1 MSAEVELSGVRMK
14 TSVLSCLVL
23 ATVLVC
29 GCAPDSPNASPA
41 VNSGGTTANQPAANQ
56 PSKPDPQP
64 QPEVKP
70 DKAPDT
76 GPQNE
81 ADYVAFEGGLRA
93 YPEKNVVEMDAWLL
107 GSQTRP
113 LEYLLVSPGGNT
125 HESLFATAASGLHLK
140 RALEII
146 GLQEGEIKRAGRG
159 YLDKPT
165 GDRVKI
171 SVRFYH
177 MKTGEE
183 TTARVEDWLWDHNTD
198 ANPTPVGWIFNGS
211 FEQYR
216 ENINRSIF
224 EADMKGNL
232 IGMWRDASCVL
243 DNDRDD
249 AYMPDIYS
257 PHPEAEGIPKAVRG
271 VTPEVTLIFE
281 PMNEE
286 QEDE

>member
-1 MSAEVELSGVRMK
+1 MK
-14 TSVLSCLVL
+14 TSVLGCLTLVVAL
-23 ATVLVC
+23 FSACGSGSNSAPGMANGPSSNESATTSANTS
-29 GCAPDSPNASPA
+29 GQPN
-41 VNSGGTTANQPAANQ
+41 GNQSADPEPQ
-56 PSKPDPQP
+56 PKPDTP
-64 QPEVKP
+64 
-70 DKAPDT
+70 PDT
-76 GPQNE
+76 GPQNK

-93 YPEKNVVEMDAWLL
+93 YPEKQVVEMDAWLL

-146 GLQEGEIKRAGRG
+146 GLQEGKIKRAGRG

-183 TTARVEDWLWDHNTD
+183 TIARVEDWLWDHNTD

-257 PHPEAEGIPKAVRG
+257 PHPEADGIPKAMRG

-281 PMNEE
+281 PMPEE
-286 QEDE
+286 ENK